1 MKEVKPNMNAEIV
14 TENEKPEKEKFEKP
28 PIDLF
33 KSIFLADSSSEDD
46 SNDESEVPEK
56 SSEKSSENPKKAL
69 FGSELSPDSD
79 APPKPWEVKKP
90 ENVLRNPNPPKGIFA
105 NVDFDRLNS
114 KKVIAPKPPI
124 KPTMVEEVKKT
135 SERYISTYEYYISS
149 RTMLLHK
156 SIINKAIFT

>member
-1 MKEVKPNMNAEIV
+1 MGMAPPPPGEESIIDIV
-14 TENEKPEKEKFEKP
+14 GLKTNKIWTRHLEFEP
-28 PIDLF
+28 HRYTDE
-33 KSIFLADSSSEDD
+33 LASSSDSSTDDD

-114 KKVIAPKPPI
+114 KKVTAPKPVI
-124 KPTMVEEVKKT
+124 KPTVVEEVKRT
-135 SERYISTYEYYISS
+135 SERYI
-149 RTMLLHK
+149 
-156 SIINKAIFT
+156 